1 MLVEDPT
8 KGTAQSASDAEK
20 AATAAAGAKA
30 AADAAAEKEKTP
42 PFDQDP
48 RWKSAREAEKNLQS
62 LQTALG
68 VETVEELLELADLGS
83 KLREEGVDDKK
94 IKGALEAQKEYD
106 RVKAYWAEQEEKERL
121 LTETPDE
128 KERRLEAKERK
139 LRDKEQEDERRKK
152 HLEDGEKVAKNYDA
166 EVTRLVTADASIPEN
181 ERNFYSFFLGVNNP
195 SSNINISSKEAIK
208 GAYSEAVKVLKD
220 FKDTILE
227 NAAKGK
233 GAIPRVP
240 GSQTPGDLPP
250 PQVKNLAEARKTM
263 TERLG
268 NLFKS

>member
-1 MLVEDPT
+1 MAEEDKT
-8 KGTAQSASDAEK
+8 KGTAKVEPDSTKVKDEP
-20 AATAAAGAKA
+20 GAKPQL
-30 AADAAAEKEKTP
+30 AEGDKPT

-68 VETVEELLELADLGS
+68 VESVEELLELADLGS
-83 KLREEGVDDKK
+83 KLREEGIDDKK

-106 RVKAYWAEQEEKERL
+106 RVKAYWAEQEEKQRQQ
-121 LTETPDE
+121 TETPDE
-128 KERRLEAKERK
+128 RERRLDEKERRI
-139 LRDKEQEDERRKK
+139 RDKEQEDKRRRE
-152 HLEDGEKVAKNYDA
+152 HLEEGEKVAKSYDS
-166 EVTRLVTADASIPEN
+166 EVTRLVSADASIPEN
-181 ERNFYSFFLGVNNP
+181 ERNFYAYFLGVNNP

-208 GAYSEAVKVLKD
+208 GAYAEAVKVLKE

-240 GSQTPGDLPP
+240 GSAIPGDLPP
-250 PQVKNLAEARKTM
+250 PKIKNLDEARKTM

-268 NLFKS
+268 NLFK

>member
-1 MLVEDPT
+1 MAEEDKTKITAKVEPDST
-8 KGTAQSASDAEK
+8 KVKDSV
-20 AATAAAGAKA
+20 GAKA
-30 AADAAAEKEKTP
+30 AADAATEKDKTL

-62 LQTALG
+62 LQSALG
-68 VETVEELLELADLGS
+68 VESVEELLELADLGS
-83 KLREEGVDDKK
+83 KLREEGIDDKK

-106 RVKAYWAEQEEKERL
+106 RVKAYWAEQEEGQRK

-128 KERRLEAKERK
+128 RERRLDEKERRI
-139 LRDKEQEDERRKK
+139 RDKEQEDKRRRE
-152 HLEDGEKVAKNYDA
+152 HLEEGEKVAKSYDS
-166 EVTRLVTADASIPEN
+166 EVTRLVSADASIPEN

-208 GAYSEAVKVLKD
+208 GAYAEAVKVLKE

-240 GSQTPGDLPP
+240 GSAIPGDLPP
-250 PQVKNLAEARKTM
+250 PKIKNLDEARKTM

-268 NLFKS
+268 NLFK

>member
-1 MLVEDPT
+1 MAEDDKT
-8 KGTAQSASDAEK
+8 KITAQSASDAEK
-20 AATAAAGAKA
+20 AAEAAGAKA
-30 AADAAAEKEKTP
+30 AADAAAEKDKTP

-83 KLREEGVDDKK
+83 KLREEGIDEKK

-106 RVKAYWAEQEEKERL
+106 RVKAYWAEQEEKDRL
-121 LTETPDE
+121 LHETPDE
-128 KERRLEAKERK
+128 KERRLEEKEKK
-139 LRDKEQEDERRKK
+139 LREKEQEEERRRKQQD
-152 HLEDGEKVAKNYDA
+152 EGEKVAKNYDA
-166 EVTRLVTADASIPEN
+166 EVTRLVAADTSIPEN
-181 ERNFYSFFLGVNNP
+181 ERTFYAFFLGVNNP

-208 GAYSEAVKVLKD
+208 GAYSEAIKVLKQ

-233 GAIPRVP
+233 EGIPKVP
-240 GSQTPGDLPP
+240 GSTIPGDLPP
-250 PQVKNLAEARKTM
+250 PKIKSLAEARKTM
-263 TERLG
+263 TERLA
-268 NLFKS
+268 NLWK

>member
-1 MLVEDPT
+1 MAEEDKT
-8 KGTAQSASDAEK
+8 KGTAQAASDA
-20 AATAAAGAKA
+20 AAAAAAGAKA
-30 AADAAAEKEKTP
+30 AADAAADKDKIP

-68 VETVEELLELADLGS
+68 VESVEELLELADLGS
-83 KLREEGVDDKK
+83 KLREEGVDKDR

-106 RVKAYWAEQEEKERL
+106 RVKTYWAEQEEKQRL

-128 KERRLEAKERK
+128 KEQRLEAREKK

-152 HLEDGEKVAKNYDA
+152 YLAEGEKVAKSYDS
-166 EVTRLVTADASIPEN
+166 EVTRLVSADANIPEN
-181 ERNFYSFFLGVNNP
+181 ERNFYTFFLGVNNP

-208 GAYSEAVKVLKD
+208 GAYAEAVKVLKE

-240 GSQTPGDLPP
+240 GSAIPGDLPP
-250 PQVKNLAEARKTM
+250 PKIKNLDEARRTM
-263 TERLG
+263 TERLA
-268 NLFKS
+268 NLFK